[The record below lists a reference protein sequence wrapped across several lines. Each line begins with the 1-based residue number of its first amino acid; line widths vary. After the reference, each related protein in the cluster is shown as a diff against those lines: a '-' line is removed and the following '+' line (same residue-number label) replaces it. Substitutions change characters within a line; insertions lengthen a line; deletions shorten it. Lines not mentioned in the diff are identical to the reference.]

1 MSHLIEHPEDYFR
14 QLLPP
19 RDALLMELEQEAE
32 KEDIPI
38 VGPLV
43 GQLLFLMASISGAG
57 RILEI
62 GTATGYSAIFL
73 ARALSPA
80 RGHLVTIEKKPEMAA
95 RAARN
100 LRKAG
105 LEQQVELRIGEAL
118 EQLGQLSPSFDLIF
132 LDIEK
137 KSYAE
142 CLPHCERLLRS
153 GGLLVADNVRFVDA
167 DSFNQLISASSKWSS
182 IHLYSFLP
190 AHSPEMDALCLALR
204 L

>member
-73 ARALSPA
+73 ARALNPA